1 MAREP
6 RHRLRVLCDTSAS
19 SAVKRFLEESAVNN
33 PQTLEEARAF
43 VAHVQSLFMPWNIPG
58 LLAGFTDDCVIR
70 FGDLPEFRGK
80 TELESLFRNRSERQ
94 IGYRLRKELR
104 ALSGDMLANYWEGEW
119 QDSVT
124 GKEMQGRGVEI
135 WVMRDGKIAV
145 WEAAFN
151 FNEKGGASAMGLT

>member
-1 MAREP
+1 MTGR
-6 RHRLRVLCDTSAS
+6 
-19 SAVKRFLEESAVNN
+19 N
-33 PQTLEEARAF
+33 PQTIDQARAF

-58 LLAGFTDDCVIR
+58 LLAGFTEDCVVR

-80 TELESLFRNRSERQ
+80 AALEQLFRSRSERQ

-104 ALSGDMLANYWEGEW
+104 ALASDTIANYWEGEW
-119 QDSVT
+119 QDAVS
-124 GKEMQGRGVEI
+124 GKQMTGRGVEV

-151 FNEKGGASAMGLT
+151 FNEKGQSSAMGLT